1 MRVMTETSTVKRTL
15 RALPHHAAAFA
26 DYCSAREAALTQFA
40 MSHRIQPLWRLLARA
55 TDQLLAQVA
64 KRKDVTLVAV
74 GGYGRG
80 EMFPFSDVD
89 VLVLVGDG
97 EQAPRDTGVGE
108 VLQQLW
114 DMHVPVSHA
123 TRSIEETV
131 RAAKED
137 STITAALMDARYISG
152 NRSAYLSLK
161 RRVQREVIGQSPRE
175 FVAAKLSERDH
186 RHSKWGDS
194 RFMLEPNIKEGK
206 GGLRDLQTLTWLARY
221 CYRISNAAKLVRA
234 DLLSEQEWR
243 HFREAYLFF
252 ATVRAHM
259 HLLRGRADERLTF
272 DLQTAI
278 AQALAF
284 PGSSAQEKAEKF
296 MLRYFQYAREV
307 GALTRIFCAV
317 LEDEN
322 LRTPL
327 VPLLHSASNLP
338 DAFILDAGRLQFHPT
353 VDLKQTPTLGVALF
367 HIAQVHGVDIHPRAQ
382 LAIARALPEMAR
394 QLPFEG
400 KANAMFLDI
409 LLSDKAPDLALRRM
423 SEMGVLG
430 ALIPEFG
437 RITGMMQYDGY
448 HTYTVDEHTLVAVG
462 NLATIESGAW
472 AEDMPLATAVAKE
485 ITDRATLYLA
495 MLCHDLAKGTG
506 GQHAEKGEA
515 IVARIAARL
524 GLSTAQAQ
532 MAGWLVKHHLM
543 LSETAFKRDLD
554 DAKTIEDFVGVV
566 QSPERLRLLLLL
578 TVADIKA
585 VGPTIWNR
593 WKGALMRDLYKR
605 AMLMMGVGVGDVT
618 PQKTIRDALMA
629 DIAPM
634 HREAAQQ
641 FLEESLPASWWQRP
655 HNEQRDGII
664 AFANWQVAPDKPALV
679 ITHDTYRAITEIT
692 CCMAYS
698 PTLFRDL
705 AGVMAWMGASIV
717 SARTMVLMRGV
728 MITTLG
734 IQDIEGNSFAG
745 DMARLKPM
753 ADLIAK
759 ARAGRLDFANE
770 LPRRRVISRGREV
783 SVAPSVFVDNE
794 VSATASVIEVNAR
807 DRIGLLYDILGALN
821 DCQLQV
827 MTAHIATYG
836 KKAIDVFYVKDA
848 YGIKIIHTTKLAH
861 VERALLA
868 ACGEG
873 ANA

>member
-1 MRVMTETSTVKRTL
+1 
-15 RALPHHAAAFA
+15 A
-26 DYCSAREAALTQFA
+26 
-40 MSHRIQPLWRLLARA
+40 
-55 TDQLLAQVA
+55 
-64 KRKDVTLVAV
+64 
-74 GGYGRG
+74 
-80 EMFPFSDVD
+80 
-89 VLVLVGDG
+89 
-97 EQAPRDTGVGE
+97 
-108 VLQQLW
+108 
-114 DMHVPVSHA
+114 
-123 TRSIEETV
+123 
-131 RAAKED
+131 
-137 STITAALMDARYISG
+137 
-152 NRSAYLSLK
+152 
-161 RRVQREVIGQSPRE
+161 PRE

-194 RFMLEPNIKEGK
+194 RFMLEPNIKDGK

-221 CYRISNAAKLVRA
+221 CYRISNASELVRD

-252 ATVRAHM
+252 STVRAHM
-259 HLLRGRADERLTF
+259 HSLRARADERLTF
-272 DLQTAI
+272 DLQAVI
-278 AQALAF
+278 AQALSF
-284 PGSSAQEKAEKF
+284 PGATAQEKAEKF

-327 VPLLHSASNLP
+327 VPLQLLDTTKRLAP
-338 DAFILDAGRLQFHPT
+338 EFRLDAGRLQFAAN
-353 VDLKQTPTLGVALF
+353 VDLNVTPTLAVALF
-367 HIAQVHGVDIHPRAQ
+367 HEAQAHGVDIHPRAQ
-382 LAIARALPEMAR
+382 LAMARALPEMAR

-400 KANAMFLDI
+400 KANQWFVEI
-409 LLSDKAPDLALRRM
+409 LLSGNAPDLALRRM

-462 NLATIESGAW
+462 NLAMIESGAW
-472 AEDMPLATAVAKE
+472 EKDMPLATAVAKE
-485 ITDRATLYLA
+485 ISDRATLYLA

-532 MAGWLVKHHLM
+532 MAGWLVKHHLL

-554 DAKTIEDFVGVV
+554 EPKTIEDFVGIV
-566 QSPERLRLLLLL
+566 QSPEQLRLLLLV

-605 AMLMMGVGVGDVT
+605 AMLAMGVGVAGAM

-629 DIAPM
+629 DMAPM
-634 HREAAQQ
+634 HHAVAQQ

-655 HNEQRDGII
+655 HNEQRDSIA
-664 AFANWQVAPDKPALV
+664 AFAMWQAAPAHPALV
-679 ITHDTYRAITEIT
+679 ITHDTYRAVTEIT
-692 CCMAYS
+692 CCMQYS

-705 AGVMAWMGASIV
+705 AGVMAWIGASIV
-717 SARTMVLMRGV
+717 SARSMVLVRGV

-745 DMARLKPM
+745 DMGRLKPI

-759 ARAGRLDFANE
+759 ARAGTLDFANE
-770 LPRRRVISRGREV
+770 LPRRRVLSRGREV
-783 SVAPSVFVDNE
+783 AVVPAVFIDNA
-794 VSATASVIEVNAR
+794 VSATASVIEVHAR

-821 DCQLQV
+821 ECQLQV

-848 YGIKIIHTTKLAH
+848 YGIKMIHTTKLEH

-868 ACGEG
+868 ACGDG
-873 ANA
+873 VNA